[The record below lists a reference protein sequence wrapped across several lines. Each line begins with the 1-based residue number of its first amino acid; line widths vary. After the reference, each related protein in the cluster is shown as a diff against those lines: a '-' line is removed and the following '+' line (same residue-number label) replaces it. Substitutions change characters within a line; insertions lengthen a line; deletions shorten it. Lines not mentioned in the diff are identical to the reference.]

1 MPPPAWGAPKS
12 HKWARPA
19 RLGMLAEVRHIL
31 PRFDF
36 RVDVA
41 VSEDLGN
48 TRENQEDVHLVAP
61 ELALFAVAD
70 GMGGHASGE
79 VAAGL
84 AVEHLREFIRSRR
97 AQRAVEAYVAE
108 PSLANRRRVLGRL
121 KEAVLS
127 ANAAVH
133 AAASERPECRGM
145 GSTLDAVWLAR
156 HHAFIAHVGDS
167 RTYLARPSAML
178 QLTQDHVHGEALK
191 ADGVIR
197 PKVRARG
204 FERLIQAIGL
214 QPTCTVDT
222 LFVDL
227 TRGDRMLLCSDG
239 VHGPIGNEAQLGELL
254 RAGDAQGAA
263 RALVNRAA
271 KRGRDNATALVIE
284 VGDCMVRRAEGDR
297 GLSAED
303 VEKARVSP
311 LLFELPLPAVL
322 AALAAAVELEVD
334 GGRPIPRVVA
344 NDLVAYIVLDGIVRL
359 PDDRRVGAGALLFAE
374 SLVGVWDAGSPPTAE
389 ERCRVLRVRA
399 DDFEEVCQGD
409 PHLARRLYRRLATEL
424 ARRSVSQAG
433 PTAPPPLSTPPP
445 DPED

>member
-1 MPPPAWGAPKS
+1 
-12 HKWARPA
+12 
-19 RLGMLAEVRHIL
+19 MLALVRHIL

-48 TRENQEDVHLVAP
+48 TRASQEDVHLVAP

-70 GMGGHASGE
+70 GMGGHSSGE
-79 VAAGL
+79 VAAAM
-84 AVEHLREFIRSRR
+84 AVEQLQECIRARR

-108 PSLANRRRVLGRL
+108 PTLPNRRRVLGRL

-127 ANAAVH
+127 ANGAVH
-133 AAASERPECRGM
+133 AASLERPECRGM

-167 RTYLARPSAML
+167 RTYLARPSAVL

-191 ADGVIR
+191 ADGVVR
-197 PKVRARG
+197 PKARARG
-204 FERLIQAIGL
+204 FERLVQAIGL
-214 QPTCTVDT
+214 QPSCMVDT

-227 TRGDRMLLCSDG
+227 ARGDRLLLCSDG
-239 VHGPIGNEAQLGELL
+239 VHGPIGDEAQLGEFL
-254 RAGDAQGAA
+254 RAGDAQ
-263 RALVNRAA
+263 RAA
-271 KRGRDNATALVIE
+271 TTLVRQACKRGRDNATALVIE

-303 VEKARVSP
+303 VEKARRSP

-322 AALAAAVELEVD
+322 AALAAAVELD
-334 GGRPIPRVVA
+334 IDAGRPIPRVVA
-344 NDLVAYIVLDGIVRL
+344 NDLVTYIVLDGVVRL
-359 PDDRRVGAGALLFAE
+359 AGDRRVGAGALLFAE

-389 ERCRVLRVRA
+389 ERSRVLRIRA
-399 DDFEEVCQGD
+399 DDFEEVCRGD
-409 PHLARRLYRRLATEL
+409 PNLARRLYRRLATEL

-433 PTAPPPLSTPPP
+433 PTMPPAPHTPPP
-445 DPED
+445 APDD

>member
-1 MPPPAWGAPKS
+1 
-12 HKWARPA
+12 
-19 RLGMLAEVRHIL
+19 MLVLVRHIL

-41 VSEDLGN
+41 VSEDLGS

-79 VAAGL
+79 VAARL
-84 AVEHLREFIRSRR
+84 AVEHLRDRIRSRR

-108 PSLANRRRVLGRL
+108 PSLENRRRVLSRL
-121 KEAVLS
+121 KESVLS

-133 AAASERPECRGM
+133 AVAVERPECQGM

-156 HHAFIAHVGDS
+156 HHAFVAHVGDG
-167 RTYLARPSAML
+167 RTYLARPSAVL

-197 PKVRARG
+197 PKARARG
-204 FERLIQAIGL
+204 FERLLHAIGL
-214 QPTCTVDT
+214 QPTCMVDT

-227 TRGDRMLLCSDG
+227 ARGDRLLLCSDG

-254 RAGDAQGAA
+254 REGDAQGAA
-263 RALVNRAA
+263 CALVDRAA

-297 GLSAED
+297 GLSAVD
-303 VEKARVSP
+303 VEKARQSP
-311 LLFELPLPAVL
+311 LLFELPLPLVL
-322 AALAAAVELEVD
+322 AALAAAVELDVEV
-334 GGRPIPRVVA
+334 GRPIPRVVA
-344 NDLVAYIVLDGIVRL
+344 NDLVAYIVLEGVVRL
-359 PDDRRVGAGALLFAE
+359 PNERRVGSGALLFAE
-374 SLVGVWDAGSPPTAE
+374 SLVGVWDAGPPPTAE
-389 ERCRVLRVRA
+389 ARCRVLRVRA

-409 PHLARRLYRRLATEL
+409 PNLARRLYRRLATEL
-424 ARRSVSQAG
+424 ARRTVSQTG
-433 PTAPPPLSTPPP
+433 STLPPAPRTPPP
-445 DPED
+445 DPDD